1 MSDLATR
8 TRSGPGRLLIA
19 VYAIFA
25 LSATAR
31 SVVQLTTHFSRAP
44 LAYLLSAFAAVVYIV
59 ATVCLARGSRT
70 SRHIATV
77 SILVELFGV
86 LAIGTWSLVDPSAF
100 PDATV
105 WSDYGQ
111 GYGYVPAVLPLLG
124 LWWLRVSSKPKAAE
138 EGPAEADRLG

>member
-1 MSDLATR
+1 MPEDLAAR

-25 LSATAR
+25 VSATAR
-31 SVVQLTTHFSRAP
+31 SAVQLTTHLSRAP

-59 ATVCLARGSRT
+59 ATVCLARGNRT
-70 SRHIATV
+70 SRRIATV
-77 SILVELFGV
+77 SILVELVGV
-86 LAIGTWSLVDPSAF
+86 LAVGTLSLLDPAAF

-124 LWWLRVSSKPKAAE
+124 LWWLRTTASPRREVDA
-138 EGPAEADRLG
+138 G

>member
-1 MSDLATR
+1 MPEADIALR

-19 VYAIFA
+19 VYAVFA
-25 LSATAR
+25 LAATAR

-44 LAYLLSAFAAVVYIV
+44 LAYLLSAFAAGVYIV
-59 ATVCLARGSRT
+59 ATVCLARGNRT
-70 SRHIATV
+70 SRRIALV
-77 SILVELFGV
+77 SILVELVGV
-86 LAIGTWSLVDPSAF
+86 LAIGTFSVIDPAAF

-124 LWWLRVSSKPKAAE
+124 LWWLRVT
-138 EGPAEADRLG
+138 R